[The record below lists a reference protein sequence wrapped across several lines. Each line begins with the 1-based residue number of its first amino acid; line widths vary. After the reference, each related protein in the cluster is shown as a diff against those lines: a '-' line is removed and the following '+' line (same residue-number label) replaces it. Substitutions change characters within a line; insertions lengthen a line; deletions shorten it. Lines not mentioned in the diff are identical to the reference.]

1 MTGRRWLGL
10 IVAVLF
16 ASVGMISSVQAQG
29 TGQPAEFPPADY
41 AGQQYVD
48 SQGCAFVRA
57 GTDAETLW
65 VPRVTSGGK
74 LLCGY
79 PPSGNRVPVVG
90 EAGAEEAVP
99 APDAGTAEPAAVAVA
114 PAEPAPKPA
123 PVEEIDEAG
132 DFVVALGSFG
142 FQSNVNKAMAAAEA
156 FGYPVL
162 TGQLEGGEQG
172 LVTVFAGPFNHKSKA
187 EQALKTLHEAGFPD
201 AVLMRR

>member
-1 MTGRRWLGL
+1 MTGRSWLGL

-16 ASVGMISSVQAQG
+16 ASVGLISSIQAQG
-29 TGQPAEFPPADY
+29 TGQPAEFPPAGY

-48 SQGCAFVRA
+48 SEGCVFVRA

>member
-1 MTGRRWLGL
+1 MGL
-10 IVAVLF
+10 IAAVLF
-16 ASVGMISSVQAQG
+16 AIAGLISSVHAQG
-29 TGQPAEFPPADY
+29 TGQPAELPPADY

-48 SQGCAFVRA
+48 SQGCVFLRA

-74 LLCGY
+74 QLCSY

-99 APDAGTAEPAAVAVA
+99 GPAASSTVPAAVAVA
-114 PAEPAPKPA
+114 PEVTPAPAPA
-123 PVEEIDEAG
+123 EEIDEAG

-142 FQSNVNKAMAAAEA
+142 FQSNVNKAKAAAEA
-156 FGYPVL
+156 LGFPVL

-172 LVTVFAGPFNHKSKA
+172 LVTVFAGPFDRKSKGK
-187 EQALKTLHEAGFPD
+187 QALKKLHEAGFPD
-201 AVLMRR
+201 AVLMLR